1 MVLFF
6 FFLLS
11 QEMSFFSRQL
21 EKYSCKEL
29 SCQYKRLNEPLL
41 EL

>member
-1 MVLFF
+1 
-6 FFLLS
+6 
-11 QEMSFFSRQL
+11 MSFFSKQL
-21 EKYSCKEL
+21 DKYSSKEL